1 VGVRDAVK
9 NIDGDAA
16 RVKLLAFVL
25 AFVPATV
32 TDIDLAGSVLCCE
45 HVDRMIHD
53 PCRMWAG

>member
-1 VGVRDAVK
+1 VK

-32 TDIDLAGSVLCCE
+32 TDIDLAGTVFL
-45 HVDRMIHD
+45 
-53 PCRMWAG
+53 W